1 MIRILVSLVLGAL
14 AGWIASKIMKSS
26 HGLLMNIILGLVGGL
41 VGGWLGG
48 LIGLGGG
55 WLSGLI
61 LAIVGACLLIWVA
74 RLISGKK

>member
-1 MIRILVSLVLGAL
+1 MRLLVSLALGAL
-14 AGWIASKIMKSS
+14 AGWIAGKIMKSS

-61 LAIVGACLLIWVA
+61 LAVVGACILIWVA
-74 RLISGKK
+74 RLISGKKK

>member
-1 MIRILVSLVLGAL
+1 MIRLLVSILLGAL
-14 AGWIASKIMKSS
+14 AGWIASKIMKSE
-26 HGLLMNIILGLVGGL
+26 HGFWMNVILGLVGGL

-61 LAIVGACLLIWVA
+61 LAVAGACLLIWLYRV
-74 RLISGKK
+74 ITKKK

>member
-1 MIRILVSLVLGAL
+1 
-14 AGWIASKIMKSS
+14 MKSS

-61 LAIVGACLLIWVA
+61 LAVAVACLLIWLG